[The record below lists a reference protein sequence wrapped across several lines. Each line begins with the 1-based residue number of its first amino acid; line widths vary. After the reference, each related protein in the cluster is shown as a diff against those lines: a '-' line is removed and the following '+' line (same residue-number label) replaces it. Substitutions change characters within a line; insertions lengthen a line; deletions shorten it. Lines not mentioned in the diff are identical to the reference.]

1 MSTALSTVDL
11 TQLPSTQMAGNFDDL
26 AKGGG
31 FLGRI
36 QLYTK
41 GEAIDAGHIGP
52 GRWGIPKAEDDIF
65 DLGTTIDVLV
75 FARRPK
81 AMDFSDKG
89 AIITS
94 YDDTCAEFAR
104 IRAKA
109 DNETN
114 SKCMYG
120 VSFLVFERSTG
131 DMYEL
136 FFGAK
141 SSRREAKVVYPFLPP
156 RDEAGKIVGPPEP
169 MTLKI
174 KHVKGKYSFHVPVA
188 GKCSTPFTNVPPTA
202 RIAKEMDRF
211 LNPKTEEVEVVE
223 KPAETAGKKGR
234 AR

>member
-11 TQLPSTQMAGNFDDL
+11 TQLPSTEIKGNFDDL

-41 GEAIDAGHIGP
+41 GEAIDAGLIGP
-52 GRWGIPKAEDDIF
+52 GRYGIPKSDEEIV
-65 DLGTTIDVLV
+65 DLGTSIDVVVL
-75 FARRPK
+75 ARRPK
-81 AMDFSDKG
+81 AMDFADKG
-89 AIITS
+89 AIITV
-94 YDDTCAEFAR
+94 YDDTSAEFAR
-104 IRAKA
+104 IRNKA
-109 DNETN
+109 DNEQN

-120 VSFLVFERSTG
+120 VSFLVFERSTN
-131 DMYEL
+131 DFYEL

-156 RDEAGKIVGPPEP
+156 RDESGKIIAMPEP
-169 MTLKI
+169 MTLKV

-188 GKCSTPFTNVPPTA
+188 GKCSTPIALPNTA
-202 RIAKEMDRF
+202 RIAAEMEKF
-211 LNPKTEEVEVVE
+211 INPKAEEAEVVE
-223 KPAETAGKKGR
+223 KPAEAKGKSR